1 MESGLQSN
9 ETTVLQGKPGDMVW
23 IPGGVFQ
30 MGSDRHYP
38 EEAPVSQVRV
48 DGFFI
53 DPYLVTN
60 RQFAAFVAATG
71 YRTVAER
78 TPNPADYPGALPHML
93 KPGSLVFRKTRGP
106 VDLHDSS

>member
-1 MESGLQSN
+1 MESGLQSD
-9 ETTVLQGKPGDMVW
+9 EARVLGGELGDMVW

-71 YRTVAER
+71 YRTVARESSIGRLFR
-78 TPNPADYPGALPHML
+78 TSHRQCCGRDRWC
-93 KPGSLVFRKTRGP
+93 STRREGRWTCAT
-106 VDLHDSS
+106 